1 VRSEG
6 ILLGVDLE
14 VFDIREIDE
23 RDCYVKFDLCNK
35 RDNFKWALVV
45 VYGPVQEEQKVN
57 FLAEM
62 VNMCSWEALPILIGG
77 SFNILRRLDEKNKS
91 NYNDRWPFLFN
102 AVIDNLNPRELEMT
116 DKNYTWANSLEDPT
130 YEKLDKILMSTEWEQ
145 KFPLSTV
152 VAGEG
157 HIGPYTTHLRYGSN
171 FLL

>member
-91 NYNDRWPFLFN
+91 NYNDR
-102 AVIDNLNPRELEMT
+102 
-116 DKNYTWANSLEDPT
+116 
-130 YEKLDKILMSTEWEQ
+130 
-145 KFPLSTV
+145 
-152 VAGEG
+152 
-157 HIGPYTTHLRYGSN
+157 
-171 FLL
+171 